1 MGNRRRDEER
11 KAWLIVAG
19 IIVAAVAVA
28 FFLTKDFRQYL
39 RDYDDFQKYKQYV
52 LAGETENEPDG
63 TVPAQ
68 PDVTDNSQSGNQ
80 GQQPSEPATPDPQPQ
95 PQEPIPGY
103 VLAGSRTLADVSG
116 NVAWEANTVSE
127 ETAGILHQYVE
138 ERKQVYTWENTY
150 DKTLKINELDRKIL
164 SAANCSFPNVSIS
177 FVGDSITEG
186 VGGNEDASGN
196 KISYVNYV
204 QEALH
209 FGTVTNNGV
218 AGSTIGDYMTQTD
231 LSIAYNQDK
240 LFDAKNMITVFYAGL
255 NDYLYKPEVK
265 NFGVLNDGSTGG
277 YCGQLQMLLRSFPTA
292 YPNTKFFIVT
302 AFQTT
307 LDNGVTE
314 VTNFDG
320 IPTLNDYMQ
329 PQRLLAAECGYP
341 VIDLYNIGF
350 MDMHDEQTAA
360 ALLADSTHPNDT
372 GYRILG
378 EHIAVEILLY
388 YLGIN

>member
-19 IIVAAVAVA
+19 IIVVAVAVA
-28 FFLTKDFRQYL
+28 FLLTKDFRQYL
-39 RDYDDFQKYKQYV
+39 RDYDDFQKYKEYV
-52 LAGETENEPDG
+52 LAGETENKPDG

-80 GQQPSEPATPDPQPQ
+80 EQQPSETPAPDPQPQ

-103 VLAGSRTLADVSG
+103 VLAGSRTLTDVSG
-116 NVAWEANTVSE
+116 NLAWEANMISE
-127 ETAGILHQYVE
+127 ETAAVIRQYVE
-138 ERKQVYTWENTY
+138 ERNQVYTWENTY
-150 DKTLKINELDRKIL
+150 DKTLKINELDHKIL

-204 QEALH
+204 QDALH

-218 AGSTIGDYMTQTD
+218 AGSTIADYVTQTD
-231 LSIAYNQDK
+231 LSITYNRDR
-240 LFDAKNMITVFYAGL
+240 LFNAKNMITVLYAGL

-277 YCGQLQMLLRSFPTA
+277 YCGQLQMLLRSFPIA

-302 AFQTT
+302 AFQTP

-329 PQRLLAAECGYP
+329 PQRQLAAECGYQ
-341 VIDLYNIGF
+341 VIDLYNIGL

-360 ALLADSTHPNDT
+360 ALLADSTHPNDA

-378 EHIAVEILLY
+378 EHIAAEILLY

>member
-19 IIVAAVAVA
+19 IIVVAVAVA
-28 FFLTKDFRQYL
+28 FLLTKDFRQYL
-39 RDYDDFQKYKQYV
+39 RDYDDFQKYKEYV

-68 PDVTDNSQSGNQ
+68 PDVTDNSQSSNQ
-80 GQQPSEPATPDPQPQ
+80 DQQPSEPATPDPQPQ

-103 VLAGSRTLADVSG
+103 VLAGSRALTDVSG
-116 NVAWEANTVSE
+116 NLAWEANMISE
-127 ETAGILHQYVE
+127 ETAAVIRQYVE
-138 ERKQVYTWENTY
+138 ERNQVYTWENTY
-150 DKTLKINELDRKIL
+150 DKTLKINELDHKIL

-186 VGGNEDASGN
+186 VGGNEEASGN

-204 QEALH
+204 QDALH

-218 AGSTIGDYMTQTD
+218 AGSTIADYVTQTD
-231 LSIAYNQDK
+231 LSITYNRDR
-240 LFDAKNMITVFYAGL
+240 LFNAKNMITVLYAGL

-329 PQRLLAAECGYP
+329 PQRQLAAECGYQ
-341 VIDLYNIGF
+341 VIDLYNIGL

-360 ALLADSTHPNDT
+360 ALLADSTHPNDA

-378 EHIAVEILLY
+378 EHIAAEILLY

>member
-28 FFLTKDFRQYL
+28 FLLTKDFRQYL
-39 RDYDDFQKYKQYV
+39 RDYDDFQRYKQYV
-52 LAGETENEPDG
+52 LAGETENRPEETAHDR
-63 TVPAQ
+63 T
-68 PDVTDNSQSGNQ
+68 DVTDNDLSDNQDQQSSG
-80 GQQPSEPATPDPQPQ
+80 TTMPDPQPQ

-103 VLAGSRTLADVSG
+103 VLTGSRAITDVSG
-116 NVAWEANTVSE
+116 NLAWEANMVSE
-127 ETAGILHQYVE
+127 ETAAVIRQYVE
-138 ERKQVYTWENTY
+138 ERNQVYAWENTY

-186 VGGNEDASGN
+186 VGGNEDSAGK
-196 KISYVNYV
+196 KISYVDYV

-329 PQRLLAAECGYP
+329 PQRQLAAECGYQ
-341 VIDLYNIGF
+341 VIDLYNIGL

-360 ALLADSTHPNDT
+360 ALLADSTHPNDA

-378 EHIAVEILLY
+378 EHIAAEILLY